1 MFPTDISTYN
11 LNLFKNLLAY
21 RLAHKYLATSGI
33 VIFSNSESDFAK
45 VENKNGIPLVK
56 QPASKNILDAQVS
69 YLGVLVGDRDYTDL
83 NSWSVIGLS

>member
-45 VENKNGIPLVK
+45 V
-56 QPASKNILDAQVS
+56 
-69 YLGVLVGDRDYTDL
+69 
-83 NSWSVIGLS
+83 